1 MSECVHDSTSH
12 SFAFSSFFLGS
23 CGCHD
28 HFNFCQVGK
37 SAINRHFILYLS
49 TAAITN
55 LTTLTTLNTL
65 TARARDTEE
74 ESED

>member
-1 MSECVHDSTSH
+1 MSACTTAPVILSRSLV
-12 SFAFSSFFLGS
+12 FFLRS

-28 HFNFCQVGK
+28 HFNFCEVGK